1 MYMYVQRSFCY
12 IRILKKELQNHFLA
26 TTMSMTYNLSM
37 NIEFI
42 VPQVLI
48 ETNAYRKA
56 VNDIWDEDEQIEF
69 KNYIGS
75 NPYAGAVIPGTGG
88 IRKIRWQ
95 SSGHGKHGGAR
106 VIYYIYD
113 ENNPLYLLYAYPKN
127 VQINIS
133 ENEKKVLASVV
144 DEIKHAIRS
153 RRGG

>member
-1 MYMYVQRSFCY
+1 
-12 IRILKKELQNHFLA
+12 
-26 TTMSMTYNLSM
+26 MSMAYNGTM

-56 VNDIWDEDEQIEF
+56 VNDIWDEDEQTEF

-75 NPYAGAVIPGTGG
+75 NPYAGVVIPGTGG

-95 SSGHGKHGGAR
+95 ASGHGKRGGAR

-127 VQINIS
+127 VQVNIS
-133 ENEKKVLASVV
+133 EVEKKVLASVV
-144 DEIKHAIRS
+144 DEIKQAIRS
-153 RRGG
+153 RRGE